1 MAPPARCAAKPA
13 KPPRQRRAAGAAERR
28 WQAREKP
35 QELQHSPVVLPS
47 MRPPGPA
54 TAAASA
60 PGGGGVGG
68 GRGGEKPQE
77 LQHSR
82 VVLPSR
88 RPPGPATA
96 AASAPDGGGYLRIST
111 CSGGWGCATGV
122 GWLACLRTPPLYPR
136 PT

>member
-60 PGGGGVGG
+60 PAGGGDVGDSNRPGGGGGG
-68 GRGGEKPQE
+68 GGAALGGWVECP
-77 LQHSR
+77 
-82 VVLPSR
+82 
-88 RPPGPATA
+88 
-96 AASAPDGGGYLRIST
+96 ASAHPAGTPAGAHRVPDGRR
-111 CSGGWGCATGV
+111 CSPVA
-122 GWLACLRTPPLYPR
+122 
-136 PT
+136 